1 MPIKEHLELIVKMR
15 TLYEKLIVFGNRLVG
30 LFFRALIAF
39 RREGI
44 KGSSVIIKN
53 RLVQN
58 NIIRN
63 VLEHQSNEAATPT
76 VSIIIPVFNAL
87 SLTKDCINSLSC
99 EAHPVEYEII
109 VVDNASTDHTPDWLK
124 EEKSRN
130 PSLKVFAMEKN
141 IGFGPAVNYG
151 LRQSTGEFV
160 AILNNDT
167 IVARGWLKRLMEAL
181 GKDTSIGIVS
191 PVTNYVGEGPQIDQD
206 AKELPADITIIDQ
219 YAESIADRSDLI
231 YEANRL
237 VFFCVLLRRELI
249 DLIGDL
255 DESYERGNFE
265 DDDYCLRARMAG
277 YRLAIARNAF
287 VYHHGSVTFKSNRIS
302 HSQYME
308 KNRVRFYKKAGR
320 IAVSARQLSAGSFV
334 KNNYI
339 SVILRTKDR
348 PFLLQKALM
357 SLANQTFRDFEV
369 VLVNDGGK
377 DVSSVLQGFQLH
389 FPIKYIHSEISK
401 GRTAAINIGW
411 QAGKGNWISYLDDDD
426 ILYPWHLEVL
436 FQSAESSKCKFV
448 YSDYNR
454 ALFLDEKKITPEIL
468 MGTTPWE
475 YSRRELLI
483 QNNIPIHTWFYA
495 RECAEKIG
503 LWDESLDRLEDY
515 EFLLRL
521 SAVYPFHHVKKVTC
535 EYRYYVNSANSIY
548 TDRSRTLAAYE
559 TIYQRNP
566 VEDFYSRTRR
576 LEVINMI
583 HSQIRKIEKIQ
594 EGIGVNMDR
603 GTAIRDIIRLVTGM

>member
-1 MPIKEHLELIVKMR
+1 M
-15 TLYEKLIVFGNRLVG
+15 NRLAG
-30 LFFRALIAF
+30 LFFRGLVAL

-44 KGSSVIIKN
+44 KGTSTIIRN
-53 RLVQN
+53 RLAQN
-58 NIIRN
+58 KIIRN
-63 VLEHQSNEAATPT
+63 VFENQNDEEVAPT
-76 VSIIIPVFNAL
+76 VSIIVPVFNAL
-87 SLTKDCINSLSC
+87 SLTRECIHSLSRETHHIKC
-99 EAHPVEYEII
+99 EII
-109 VVDNASTDHTPDWLK
+109 VVDNASTDNTPNWLEDESK
-124 EEKSRN
+124 RN
-130 PSLKVFAMEKN
+130 PSLKVFTMEKN

-151 LRQSTGEFV
+151 LCQSAGEFV
-160 AILNNDT
+160 VILNNDT
-167 IVARGWLKRLMEAL
+167 IVSREWLTRLMGAL
-181 GKDTSIGIVS
+181 EKDTSIGIVS
-191 PVTNYVGEGPQIDQD
+191 PVTNYVGEGPQIDEK
-206 AKELPADITIIDQ
+206 ATELLPDIDIINQ

-231 YEANRL
+231 YESNRL
-237 VFFCVLLRRELI
+237 VFFCVMLRRELI

-320 IAVSARQLSAGSFV
+320 IAVSARQLSTGSVV

-348 PFLLQKALM
+348 PFLLQRALA
-357 SLANQTFRDFEV
+357 SLVNQTFRDFEV
-369 VLVNDGGK
+369 VLVNDGGE
-377 DVSSVLQGFQLH
+377 DVSSVLQRFQSH
-389 FPIKYIHSEISK
+389 FPIIYIYNEISK

-426 ILYPWHLEVL
+426 ILYPWHLESLV
-436 FQSAESSKCKFV
+436 QAAEDNKYKFV

-454 ALFLDEKKITPEIL
+454 ALFLDERKITPEIL

-475 YSRRELLI
+475 YSRKELLI
-483 QNNIPIHTWFYA
+483 QNYIPIHTWLHA

-521 SAVYPFHHVKKVTC
+521 SADYPFRHIKKVTC
-535 EYRYYVNSANSIY
+535 EYRYYVNSANSVY

-559 TIYQRNP
+559 EIYQRNP
-566 VEDFYSRTRR
+566 VDDFYSRTRR
-576 LEVINMI
+576 QEILDMI
-583 HSQIRKIEKIQ
+583 KSQIRKIAKIQ
-594 EGIGVNMDR
+594 KDIGTTISMEE
-603 GTAIRDIIRLVTGM
+603 AIRDIIRLVAGI